1 MDVLVK
7 TKPKGK
13 KNLIFLR
20 FMANKVQLIFFLPEE
35 SCENCKMQEVKK
47 GEGGKI
53 EGVKQQHQKGKQFVF
68 PILIRDT

>member
-1 MDVLVK
+1 M
-7 TKPKGK
+7 P
-13 KNLIFLR
+13 
-20 FMANKVQLIFFLPEE
+20 NKVQLIFFLPEE